1 MKKLLS
7 LFVAGALAFG
17 LMSCADGSV
26 SLAAADL
33 HDMTVDKISLG
44 SNIKFRGTPNGWGTT
59 DLTSS
64 GNGVWYVEFAADAS
78 DIAFKFSDADWSK
91 ANTYNDSFMVAG
103 TLPTGAALTNTDD
116 GNGGTNAKITG
127 LSKDSKYKMVITA
140 NNSGKLKIDVLSA
153 NYNLVKLDGFAIAG
167 DAPEFGKV
175 GDDWNRTKLLDF
187 SKVEEDAEHSLT
199 YTFDFKASSANIRFT
214 ITDATSSEWINKFAG
229 SEIEVVSKALPESV
243 ELGASKE
250 VTMLQRRINKVPYA
264 YNSSTGD
271 YVELYKK
278 DVTYRVPVYY
288 TVDGTDNGAVS
299 DAKNGKIAA
308 TAEFEAKYNAKF
320 NNTGKIIVAVDPTA
334 LEDDSFKEAWAKLT
348 AEEKKAYAQDDSAI
362 AALSTT
368 KGKPGKIT
376 AYANNSY
383 YPVAEAGEDTDN
395 ASFKGLI
402 PGQNYKLT
410 LKVTTKGVM
419 TVKVEEKPIKS
430 SIVISATGLT
440 AEKEY
445 TITGDIEKKAKADK
459 DGNIRFPAETFETR
473 LNATFKKTISI
484 SGDGITSTAKY
495 NLTAT
500 PDADNIFYATKI
512 TDAKTTPVVPDLSV
526 AGKSDLSMKITMILP
541 EKYSASSYTC
551 FSNIP
556 WGGAKGTWS
565 SVNEDA
571 NFGTDGITMNVV
583 DHKMIFYVSADYEI
597 DGWAKAGALPGTNFV
612 MNLKAAGSNNEAP
625 AIQGNTW
632 FKLTSDPEQELKW
645 EDGKQ

>member
-59 DLTSS
+59 DLISS
-64 GNGVWYVEFAADAS
+64 GNSVWYVEFAADAS

-140 NNSGKLKIDVLSA
+140 DNAGKLKIDVLSA
-153 NYNLVKLDGFAIAG
+153 NYNLVKLDGFAIVG
-167 DAPEFGKV
+167 DANEV
-175 GDDWNRTKLLDF
+175 GNWKRTELLDF

-199 YTFDFKASSANIRFT
+199 YTKEFKATKNNYAFT
-214 ITDATSSEWINKFAG
+214 ITDATSNEWINKFAG
-229 SEIEVVSKALPESV
+229 SEIEVVSKALPDSV

-271 YVELYKK
+271 YVDLYKK

-288 TVDGTDNGAVS
+288 TVDGKDESAVS
-299 DAKNGKIAA
+299 DAKNGTIAA
-308 TAEFEAKYNAKF
+308 TAEFEKKYNAKF

-362 AALSTT
+362 AALFTT

-383 YPVAEAGEDTDN
+383 YPIAGNTSDDTDN

-402 PGQNYKLT
+402 PGQSYKLT
-410 LKVTTKGVM
+410 LKVTTKGVL
-419 TVKVEEKPIKS
+419 TVKVEEQPITS
-430 SIVISATGLT
+430 GIVVRVSGLT
-440 AEKEY
+440 SSKKY
-445 TITGDIEKKAKADK
+445 SLKGDFDKTVEADAN
-459 DGNIRFPAETFETR
+459 GNARFVVPFTTR
-473 LNATFKKTISI
+473 LNATFTKKISL
-484 SGDGITSTAKY
+484 SGDGVNTPVFA
-495 NLTAT
+495 LTAT
-500 PDADNIFYATKI
+500 PAADKLNYVTVISNPKSSPTATELTLASPQDIASKI
-512 TDAKTTPVVPDLSV
+512 TMKVPDAIASKPSVELGSNISWGGVKAGKWSADGVDYGNAAITVVPDAINKTIVFYVTGDYDV
-526 AGKSDLSMKITMILP
+526 AG
-541 EKYSASSYTC
+541 
-551 FSNIP
+551 
-556 WGGAKGTWS
+556 TW
-565 SVNEDA
+565 V
-571 NFGTDGITMNVV
+571 DGQ
-583 DHKMIFYVSADYEI
+583 
-597 DGWAKAGALPGTNFV
+597 KAPDTNFKFEFSEDGYK
-612 MNLKAAGSNNEAP
+612 NLG
-625 AIQGNTW
+625 GW
-632 FKLTSDPEQELKW
+632 FKLTLDSEQELDYK
-645 EDGKQ
+645 DKK

>member
-33 HDMTVDKISLG
+33 HDMTVEKISFG
-44 SNIKFRGTPNGWGTT
+44 SNIKFRGSPNGWGTT

-64 GNGVWYVEFAADAS
+64 GSGVWYVEFAADAS
-78 DIAFKFSDADWSK
+78 DITFKFSDADWSK
-91 ANTYNDSFMVAG
+91 ANTYNDSYMVAG

-116 GNGGTNAKITG
+116 GNGSTNAKITG

-140 NNSGKLKIDVLSA
+140 DNSGKLKIDVLSA
-153 NYNLVKLDGFAIAG
+153 NYNLVKLDGFAIVG
-167 DAPEFGKV
+167 DADEV
-175 GDDWNRTKLLDF
+175 GNWKRTELLDF

-199 YTFDFKASSANIRFT
+199 YTKEFKATKNSYAFT
-214 ITDATSSEWINKFAG
+214 ITDATSNEWINKFAG
-229 SEIEVVSKALPESV
+229 SEIEVVSKALPDSV

-288 TVDGTDNGAVS
+288 TVDGKDESAVA
-299 DAKNGKIAA
+299 DAKNGTIAA
-308 TAEFEAKYNAKF
+308 TAEFEKKYNAKF

-383 YPVAEAGEDTDN
+383 YPIAGNTSDDTDN

-402 PGQNYKLT
+402 LGQSYKLT

-419 TVKVEEKPIKS
+419 TVKVEEQPITS
-430 SIVISATGLT
+430 GIVVRVSGLT
-440 AEKEY
+440 SSKKY
-445 TITGDIEKKAKADK
+445 SLKGDLDKTVEADAN
-459 DGNIRFPAETFETR
+459 GNARFVVPFTTR
-473 LNATFKKTISI
+473 LNATFTKKISL
-484 SGDGITSTAKY
+484 SGDGVNTPVFA
-495 NLTAT
+495 LTAT
-500 PDADNIFYATKI
+500 PDADKLNYVTVISNPKSSPTATELTLASPQDIASKI
-512 TDAKTTPVVPDLSV
+512 TMKVPDAIASKPFVTLGSNISWSGVKAGKWSADGVNYGNGAIKVVPDAIKKTIVFYVTGDYDV
-526 AGKSDLSMKITMILP
+526 AG
-541 EKYSASSYTC
+541 
-551 FSNIP
+551 
-556 WGGAKGTWS
+556 TW
-565 SVNEDA
+565 V
-571 NFGTDGITMNVV
+571 DGQKEP
-583 DHKMIFYVSADYEI
+583 D
-597 DGWAKAGALPGTNFV
+597 TNFKFEFSEDGFA
-612 MNLKAAGSNNEAP
+612 NLG
-625 AIQGNTW
+625 GW
-632 FKLTSDPEQELKW
+632 FKLTLDSEQELDYK
-645 EDGKQ
+645 DKK

>member
-116 GNGGTNAKITG
+116 GKGGTNAKITG

-140 NNSGKLKIDVLSA
+140 DNAGKLKIDVLSA
-153 NYNLVKLDGFAIAG
+153 NYNLVKLDGFAIVG
-167 DAPEFGKV
+167 DADEV
-175 GDDWNRTKLLDF
+175 GNWKRTELLDF

-199 YTFDFKASSANIRFT
+199 YTKEFKATKNNYAFT
-214 ITDATSSEWINKFAG
+214 ITDATSNEWINKFAG
-229 SEIEVVSKALPESV
+229 SEIEVASKALPDSV

-271 YVELYKK
+271 YVDLYKK

-288 TVDGTDNGAVS
+288 TVDGKDESAVS
-299 DAKNGKIAA
+299 DAKNGTIAA
-308 TAEFEAKYNAKF
+308 TAEFEKKYNAKF

-383 YPVAEAGEDTDN
+383 YPIAGNTSDDTDN

-402 PGQNYKLT
+402 PGQSYKLT
-410 LKVTTKGVM
+410 LKVTTKGVL
-419 TVKVEEKPIKS
+419 TVKVEEQPITS
-430 SIVISATGLT
+430 GIVVRVSGLT
-440 AEKEY
+440 SSKKY
-445 TITGDIEKKAKADK
+445 SLKGDFDKTVEADAN
-459 DGNIRFPAETFETR
+459 GNARFVVPFTTR
-473 LNATFKKTISI
+473 LNATFTKKISL
-484 SGDGITSTAKY
+484 SGDGVNTPVFA
-495 NLTAT
+495 LTAT
-500 PDADNIFYATKI
+500 PDADKLNYVTVISNPKSSPTATELTLASPQDIASKI
-512 TDAKTTPVVPDLSV
+512 TMKVPDAIASKTSVKLGSNISWSGVKAGKWSADGVDYGNVAITVVPDAINKTIVFYVTGDYDV
-526 AGKSDLSMKITMILP
+526 AG
-541 EKYSASSYTC
+541 
-551 FSNIP
+551 
-556 WGGAKGTWS
+556 TW
-565 SVNEDA
+565 V
-571 NFGTDGITMNVV
+571 DGQ
-583 DHKMIFYVSADYEI
+583 
-597 DGWAKAGALPGTNFV
+597 KAPDTNFKFEFSEDGFA
-612 MNLKAAGSNNEAP
+612 NLG
-625 AIQGNTW
+625 GW
-632 FKLTSDPEQELKW
+632 FKLTLDSEQELDYK
-645 EDGKQ
+645 DKK

>member
-33 HDMTVDKISLG
+33 HDMTVEKISFG
-44 SNIKFRGTPNGWGTT
+44 SNIKFRGSPNGWGTT

-78 DIAFKFSDADWSK
+78 DITFKFSDADWSK
-91 ANTYNDSFMVAG
+91 ANTYNDSYMVAG

-116 GNGGTNAKITG
+116 GNGSTNAKITG

-140 NNSGKLKIDVLSA
+140 DNSGKLKIDVLSA

-167 DAPEFGKV
+167 DADEV
-175 GDDWNRTKLLDF
+175 GYWKRTELLDF

-199 YTFDFKASSANIRFT
+199 YTKEFKATKNRYAFT
-214 ITDATSSEWINKFAG
+214 ITDATSNEWINKFAG
-229 SEIEVVSKALPESV
+229 SEIEVVSKALPDSV

-288 TVDGTDNGAVS
+288 TVDGKDESAVA
-299 DAKNGKIAA
+299 DAKNGTIAA
-308 TAEFEAKYNAKF
+308 TAEFEKKYNAKF

-383 YPVAEAGEDTDN
+383 YPIAGNTSDDTDN

-402 PGQNYKLT
+402 PGQSYKLT

-419 TVKVEEKPIKS
+419 TVKVEEQPITS
-430 SIVISATGLT
+430 GIVVRVSGLT
-440 AEKEY
+440 SSKKY
-445 TITGDIEKKAKADK
+445 SLKGDFDKTVEADAN
-459 DGNIRFPAETFETR
+459 GNARFVVPFTTR
-473 LNATFKKTISI
+473 LNATFTKKISL
-484 SGDGITSTAKY
+484 SGDGVNTPVFA
-495 NLTAT
+495 LTAT
-500 PDADNIFYATKI
+500 PDADKLNYVTVISNPKSSPTATELTLASPQDI
-512 TDAKTTPVVPDLSV
+512 AS
-526 AGKSDLSMKITMILP
+526 KITMKVPDAI
-541 EKYSASSYTC
+541 ASMLSVKLD
-551 FSNIP
+551 SNIS
-556 WGGAKGTWS
+556 WGGVAAGKWSADGVTYGNAQITVVPNATDKTIVFYVTGDYDVNGTW
-565 SVNEDA
+565 VTA
-571 NFGTDGITMNVV
+571 QAA
-583 DHKMIFYVSADYEI
+583 AD
-597 DGWAKAGALPGTNFV
+597 TNFKFQFTETGFKD
-612 MNLKAAGSNNEAP
+612 LG
-625 AIQGNTW
+625 GW
-632 FKLTSDPEQELKW
+632 FKLNLESEQELVYK
-645 EDGKQ
+645 DKK

>member
-78 DIAFKFSDADWSK
+78 DITFKFSDADWSK

-116 GNGGTNAKITG
+116 GKGGTNAKITG

-140 NNSGKLKIDVLSA
+140 DNAGKLKIDVLSA
-153 NYNLVKLDGFAIAG
+153 NYNLVKLDGFAIVG
-167 DAPEFGKV
+167 DADEV
-175 GDDWNRTKLLDF
+175 GNWKRTELLDF

-199 YTFDFKASSANIRFT
+199 YTKEFKATKNNYAFT
-214 ITDATSSEWINKFAG
+214 ITDATSNEWINKFAG
-229 SEIEVVSKALPESV
+229 SEIEVASKALPDSV

-271 YVELYKK
+271 YVDLYKK

-288 TVDGTDNGAVS
+288 TVDGKDESAVS
-299 DAKNGKIAA
+299 DAKNGTIAA
-308 TAEFEAKYNAKF
+308 TAEFEKKYNAKF

-383 YPVAEAGEDTDN
+383 YPIAGNTSDDTDN

-402 PGQNYKLT
+402 PGQSYKLT
-410 LKVTTKGVM
+410 LKVTTKGVL
-419 TVKVEEKPIKS
+419 TVKVEEQPITS
-430 SIVISATGLT
+430 GIVVRVSGLT
-440 AEKEY
+440 SSKKY
-445 TITGDIEKKAKADK
+445 SLKGDFDKTVEADAN
-459 DGNIRFPAETFETR
+459 GNARFVVPFTTR
-473 LNATFKKTISI
+473 LNATFTKKISL
-484 SGDGITSTAKY
+484 SGDGVNTPVFA
-495 NLTAT
+495 LTAT
-500 PDADNIFYATKI
+500 PDADKLNYVTVISNPKSSPTATELTLASPQDIASKI
-512 TDAKTTPVVPDLSV
+512 TMKVPDAIASKTSVKLGSNISWSGVKAGKWSADGVDYGNVAITVVPDAINKTIVFYVTGDYDV
-526 AGKSDLSMKITMILP
+526 AG
-541 EKYSASSYTC
+541 
-551 FSNIP
+551 
-556 WGGAKGTWS
+556 TW
-565 SVNEDA
+565 V
-571 NFGTDGITMNVV
+571 DGQ
-583 DHKMIFYVSADYEI
+583 
-597 DGWAKAGALPGTNFV
+597 KAPDTNFKFEFSEDGFA
-612 MNLKAAGSNNEAP
+612 NLG
-625 AIQGNTW
+625 GW
-632 FKLTSDPEQELKW
+632 FKLTLDSEQELDYK
-645 EDGKQ
+645 DKK

>member
-33 HDMTVDKISLG
+33 HDMTVEKISFG
-44 SNIKFRGTPNGWGTT
+44 SNIKFRGSPNGWGTT

-64 GNGVWYVEFAADAS
+64 GSGIWYVEFAADAS
-78 DIAFKFSDADWSK
+78 DITFKFSDADWSK
-91 ANTYNDSFMVAG
+91 ANTYNDSYMVAG

-116 GNGGTNAKITG
+116 GNGSTNAKITG

-140 NNSGKLKIDVLSA
+140 DNSGKLKIDVLSA
-153 NYNLVKLDGFAIAG
+153 NYNLVKLDGFAIVG
-167 DAPEFGKV
+167 DAEEV
-175 GDDWNRTKLLDF
+175 GNWKRTELLDF

-199 YTFDFKASSANIRFT
+199 YTWDFEATKSNFAFT

-229 SEIEVVSKALPESV
+229 SEIEVVSKELSESV

-288 TVDGTDNGAVS
+288 TVDGKDESAVS

-308 TAEFEAKYNAKF
+308 TAEFEDKYNAKF

-348 AEEKKAYAQDDSAI
+348 AEEKKAYAQDDAAI

-368 KGKPGKIT
+368 KGKPRKIT

-383 YPVAEAGEDTDN
+383 YPIAGNTSDDTDN

-402 PGQNYKLT
+402 PGQSYKLT

-419 TVKVEEKPIKS
+419 TVKVEEQPITS
-430 SIVISATGLT
+430 GIVVRVSGLT
-440 AEKEY
+440 SSKKY
-445 TITGDIEKKAKADK
+445 SLKGDFDKTVEADAN
-459 DGNIRFPAETFETR
+459 GNARFVVPFTTR
-473 LNATFKKTISI
+473 LNATFTKKISL
-484 SGDGITSTAKY
+484 SGDGVNTPVFA
-495 NLTAT
+495 LTAT
-500 PDADNIFYATKI
+500 PDADKLNYVTVISNPKSSPTATELTLASPQDIASKI
-512 TDAKTTPVVPDLSV
+512 TMKVPDAIASKPSVTLGSNISWGGVKAGKWSADGVNYGNGAITVVPDAINKTIVFYVTGDYDV
-526 AGKSDLSMKITMILP
+526 AG
-541 EKYSASSYTC
+541 
-551 FSNIP
+551 
-556 WGGAKGTWS
+556 TW
-565 SVNEDA
+565 V
-571 NFGTDGITMNVV
+571 DGQ
-583 DHKMIFYVSADYEI
+583 
-597 DGWAKAGALPGTNFV
+597 KAPDTNFKFEFSEDGFA
-612 MNLKAAGSNNEAP
+612 NLG
-625 AIQGNTW
+625 GW
-632 FKLTSDPEQELKW
+632 FKLTLDSEQELDYK
-645 EDGKQ
+645 DKK

>member
-33 HDMTVDKISLG
+33 HDMTVEKISFG
-44 SNIKFRGTPNGWGTT
+44 SNIKFRGSPNGWGTT

-78 DIAFKFSDADWSK
+78 DITFKFSDADWSK
-91 ANTYNDSFMVAG
+91 ANTYNDSYMVAG

-116 GNGGTNAKITG
+116 GNGSTNAKITG

-140 NNSGKLKIDVLSA
+140 DNSGKLKIDVLSA
-153 NYNLVKLDGFAIAG
+153 NYNLVKLDGFAIVG
-167 DAPEFGKV
+167 DADEV
-175 GDDWNRTKLLDF
+175 GYWKRTELLDF

-199 YTFDFKASSANIRFT
+199 YTKEFKATKNRYAFT
-214 ITDATSSEWINKFAG
+214 ITDATSNEWINKFAG
-229 SEIEVVSKALPESV
+229 SEIEVVSKALPDSV

-288 TVDGTDNGAVS
+288 TVDGKDESAVA
-299 DAKNGKIAA
+299 DAKNGTIAA
-308 TAEFEAKYNAKF
+308 TAEFEKKYNAKF

-383 YPVAEAGEDTDN
+383 YPIAGNTSDDTDN

-402 PGQNYKLT
+402 PGQSYKLT

-419 TVKVEEKPIKS
+419 TVKVEEQPITS
-430 SIVISATGLT
+430 GIVVRVSGLT
-440 AEKEY
+440 SSKKY
-445 TITGDIEKKAKADK
+445 SLKGDFDKTVEADAN
-459 DGNIRFPAETFETR
+459 GNARFVVPFTTR
-473 LNATFKKTISI
+473 LNATFTKKISL
-484 SGDGITSTAKY
+484 SGDGVNTPVFA
-495 NLTAT
+495 LTAT
-500 PDADNIFYATKI
+500 PDADKLNYVTVISNPKSSPTATELTLASPQDI
-512 TDAKTTPVVPDLSV
+512 AS
-526 AGKSDLSMKITMILP
+526 KITMKVPDAI
-541 EKYSASSYTC
+541 ASMLSVKLD
-551 FSNIP
+551 SNIS
-556 WGGAKGTWS
+556 WGGVAAGKWSADGVTYGNAQITVVPNATDKTIVFYVTGDYDVNGTW
-565 SVNEDA
+565 VTA
-571 NFGTDGITMNVV
+571 QAAAQAA
-583 DHKMIFYVSADYEI
+583 AD
-597 DGWAKAGALPGTNFV
+597 TNFKFQFTETGFKD
-612 MNLKAAGSNNEAP
+612 LG
-625 AIQGNTW
+625 GW
-632 FKLTSDPEQELKW
+632 FKLNLESEQELVYK
-645 EDGKQ
+645 DKK

>member
-33 HDMTVDKISLG
+33 HDMTVEKISFG
-44 SNIKFRGTPNGWGTT
+44 SNIKFRGSPNGWGTT

-64 GNGVWYVEFAADAS
+64 GSGVWYVEFAADAS
-78 DIAFKFSDADWSK
+78 DITFKFSDADWSK
-91 ANTYNDSFMVAG
+91 ANTYNDSYMVAG

-116 GNGGTNAKITG
+116 GNGSTNAKITG

-140 NNSGKLKIDVLSA
+140 DNSGKLKIDVLSA
-153 NYNLVKLDGFAIAG
+153 NYNLVKLDGFAIVG
-167 DAPEFGKV
+167 DADEV
-175 GDDWNRTKLLDF
+175 GNWKRTELLDF

-199 YTFDFKASSANIRFT
+199 YTKEFKATKNSYAFT
-214 ITDATSSEWINKFAG
+214 ITDATSNEWINKFAG
-229 SEIEVVSKALPESV
+229 SEIEVVSKALPDSV

-288 TVDGTDNGAVS
+288 TVDGKDESAVA
-299 DAKNGKIAA
+299 DAKNGTIAA
-308 TAEFEAKYNAKF
+308 TAEFEKKYNAKF

-383 YPVAEAGEDTDN
+383 YPIAGNTSDDTDN

-402 PGQNYKLT
+402 LGQSYKLT

-419 TVKVEEKPIKS
+419 TVKVEEQPITS
-430 SIVISATGLT
+430 GIVVRVSGLT
-440 AEKEY
+440 SSKKY
-445 TITGDIEKKAKADK
+445 SLKGDLDKTVEADAN
-459 DGNIRFPAETFETR
+459 GNARFVVPFTTR
-473 LNATFKKTISI
+473 LNATFTKKISL
-484 SGDGITSTAKY
+484 SGDGVNTPVFA
-495 NLTAT
+495 LTAT
-500 PDADNIFYATKI
+500 PDADKLNYVTVISNPKSSPTATELTLASPQDIASKI
-512 TDAKTTPVVPDLSV
+512 TMKVPDAIASKPFVTLGSNISWSGVKAGKWSADGVNYGNGAIKVVPDAIKKTIVFYVTGDYDV
-526 AGKSDLSMKITMILP
+526 AG
-541 EKYSASSYTC
+541 
-551 FSNIP
+551 
-556 WGGAKGTWS
+556 TW
-565 SVNEDA
+565 V
-571 NFGTDGITMNVV
+571 DGQKEP
-583 DHKMIFYVSADYEI
+583 D
-597 DGWAKAGALPGTNFV
+597 TNFKFEFSEDGFV
-612 MNLKAAGSNNEAP
+612 NLG
-625 AIQGNTW
+625 GW
-632 FKLTSDPEQELKW
+632 FKLTLDSEQELDYK
-645 EDGKQ
+645 DKK

>member
-33 HDMTVDKISLG
+33 HDMTVEKISFG
-44 SNIKFRGTPNGWGTT
+44 SNIKFRGSPNGWRTT

-78 DIAFKFSDADWSK
+78 DITFKFSDADWSK
-91 ANTYNDSFMVAG
+91 ANTYNDSYMVAG

-116 GNGGTNAKITG
+116 GNGSTNAKITG

-140 NNSGKLKIDVLSA
+140 DNAGKLKIDVLSA
-153 NYNLVKLDGFAIAG
+153 NYNLVKLDGFAIVG
-167 DAPEFGKV
+167 DADEV
-175 GDDWNRTKLLDF
+175 GNWKRTELLDF

-199 YTFDFKASSANIRFT
+199 YTKEFKATKNSYAFT
-214 ITDATSSEWINKFAG
+214 ITDATSNEWINKFAG
-229 SEIEVVSKALPESV
+229 SEIEVVSKALPDSV

-288 TVDGTDNGAVS
+288 TVDGNDESAVA
-299 DAKNGKIAA
+299 DAKNGTIAA
-308 TAEFEAKYNAKF
+308 TAEFEKKYNAKF

-383 YPVAEAGEDTDN
+383 YPIAGNTSDDTDN

-402 PGQNYKLT
+402 PGQSYKLT

-419 TVKVEEKPIKS
+419 TVKVEEQPITS
-430 SIVISATGLT
+430 GIVVRVSGLT
-440 AEKEY
+440 SSKKY
-445 TITGDIEKKAKADK
+445 SLKGDFDKTVEADAN
-459 DGNIRFPAETFETR
+459 GNARFVVPFTTR
-473 LNATFKKTISI
+473 LNATFTKKISL
-484 SGDGITSTAKY
+484 SGDGVNTPVFA
-495 NLTAT
+495 LTAT
-500 PDADNIFYATKI
+500 PNADKLNYVTVISNPKSSPTATELTLASPQDIASKI
-512 TDAKTTPVVPDLSV
+512 TMKVPDAIASKPSVTLGSNISWGGVKAGKWSADGVDYGNGAITVVPDAINKTIVFYVTGDYDV
-526 AGKSDLSMKITMILP
+526 AG
-541 EKYSASSYTC
+541 
-551 FSNIP
+551 
-556 WGGAKGTWS
+556 TW
-565 SVNEDA
+565 V
-571 NFGTDGITMNVV
+571 DGQ
-583 DHKMIFYVSADYEI
+583 
-597 DGWAKAGALPGTNFV
+597 KAPDTNFKFEFSV
-612 MNLKAAGSNNEAP
+612 DGFANLG
-625 AIQGNTW
+625 GW
-632 FKLTSDPEQELKW
+632 FKLTLDSEQELDYK
-645 EDGKQ
+645 DKK

>member
-59 DLTSS
+59 DLISS
-64 GNGVWYVEFAADAS
+64 GNSVWYVEFAADAS

-116 GNGGTNAKITG
+116 GNGSTNAKITG

-140 NNSGKLKIDVLSA
+140 DNAGKLKIDVLSA
-153 NYNLVKLDGFAIAG
+153 NYNLVKLDGFAIVG
-167 DAPEFGKV
+167 DADEV
-175 GDDWNRTKLLDF
+175 GNWKRTELLDF

-199 YTFDFKASSANIRFT
+199 YTKEFKATKNNYAFT
-214 ITDATSSEWINKFAG
+214 ITDATSNEWINKFAG
-229 SEIEVVSKALPESV
+229 SEIEVASKALPDSV

-271 YVELYKK
+271 YVDLYKK

-288 TVDGTDNGAVS
+288 TVDGKDESAVS
-299 DAKNGKIAA
+299 DAKNGTIAA
-308 TAEFEAKYNAKF
+308 TAEFEKKYNAKF

-383 YPVAEAGEDTDN
+383 YPIAGNTSDDTDN

-402 PGQNYKLT
+402 PGQSYKLT
-410 LKVTTKGVM
+410 LKVTTKGVL
-419 TVKVEEKPIKS
+419 TVKVEEQPITS
-430 SIVISATGLT
+430 GIVVRVSGLT
-440 AEKEY
+440 SSKKY
-445 TITGDIEKKAKADK
+445 SLKGDFDKTVEADAN
-459 DGNIRFPAETFETR
+459 GNARFVVPFTTR
-473 LNATFKKTISI
+473 LNATFTKKISL
-484 SGDGITSTAKY
+484 SGDGVNTPVFA
-495 NLTAT
+495 LTAT
-500 PDADNIFYATKI
+500 PDADKLNYVTVISNPKSSPTATELTLASPQDIASKI
-512 TDAKTTPVVPDLSV
+512 TMKVPDAIASKTSVKLGSNISWSGVKAGKWSADGVDYGNVAITVVPDAINKTIVFYVTGDYDV
-526 AGKSDLSMKITMILP
+526 AG
-541 EKYSASSYTC
+541 
-551 FSNIP
+551 
-556 WGGAKGTWS
+556 TW
-565 SVNEDA
+565 V
-571 NFGTDGITMNVV
+571 DGQ
-583 DHKMIFYVSADYEI
+583 
-597 DGWAKAGALPGTNFV
+597 KAPDTNFKFEFSEDGFA
-612 MNLKAAGSNNEAP
+612 NLG
-625 AIQGNTW
+625 GW
-632 FKLTSDPEQELKW
+632 FKLTLDSEQELDYK
-645 EDGKQ
+645 DKK

>member
-33 HDMTVDKISLG
+33 HDMTVEKISFG
-44 SNIKFRGTPNGWGTT
+44 SNIKFRGSPNGWGTT

-78 DIAFKFSDADWSK
+78 DITFKFSDADWSK
-91 ANTYNDSFMVAG
+91 ANTYNDSYMVAG

-140 NNSGKLKIDVLSA
+140 DNAGKLKIDVLSA
-153 NYNLVKLDGFAIAG
+153 NYNLVKLDGFAIVGGA
-167 DAPEFGKV
+167 AEFGN
-175 GDDWNRTKLLDF
+175 WNRTQLLDF

-199 YTFDFKASSANIRFT
+199 YTFDFKASSVNIPFT
-214 ITDATSSEWINKFAG
+214 ITDATSSDWINKFAG
-229 SEIEVVSKALPESV
+229 SEIEVVSKALSESV

-288 TVDGTDNGAVS
+288 TVDGKDESAVS
-299 DAKNGKIAA
+299 DAKNGTIAA
-308 TAEFEAKYNAKF
+308 TAEFEKKYNAKF

-383 YPVAEAGEDTDN
+383 YPIAENTSDDTDN

-402 PGQNYKLT
+402 PGQSYKLT

-419 TVKVEEKPIKS
+419 TVKVEEKPVTAG
-430 SIVISATGLT
+430 IVVKVSGLT
-440 AEKEY
+440 ASEEY
-445 TITGDIEKKAKADK
+445 SIKGDFDKTVKADAL
-459 DGNIRFPAETFETR
+459 GNARFVMPFTTR
-473 LNATFKKTISI
+473 LNAMFTKKISL
-484 SGDGITSTAKY
+484 SGDGVNTEEFT
-495 NLTAT
+495 LTAT
-500 PDADNIFYATKI
+500 PDNDKINYVTVISNPKSSPTATELDLATPQDIASKI
-512 TDAKTTPVVPDLSV
+512 TMKVPDAIASMSSVKLDSNISWNGVAAGKWSANGVDYGNAQITVVPD
-526 AGKSDLSMKITMILP
+526 AT
-541 EKYSASSYTC
+541 
-551 FSNIP
+551 
-556 WGGAKGTWS
+556 AKTIVFYVTGDYDVNGTW
-565 SVNEDA
+565 VTA
-571 NFGTDGITMNVV
+571 QAA
-583 DHKMIFYVSADYEI
+583 AD
-597 DGWAKAGALPGTNFV
+597 TNFKFQFTETGFKD
-612 MNLKAAGSNNEAP
+612 LG
-625 AIQGNTW
+625 GW
-632 FKLTSDPEQELKW
+632 FKLNLESEQELVYK
-645 EDGKQ
+645 DKK

>member
-7 LFVAGALAFG
+7 LFVAGVLAFG

-33 HDMTVDKISLG
+33 HDMTVEKISFG
-44 SNIKFRGTPNGWGTT
+44 SNIKFRGSPNGWGTT

-78 DIAFKFSDADWSK
+78 DITFKFSDADWSK
-91 ANTYNDSFMVAG
+91 ANTYNDSYMVAG

-116 GNGGTNAKITG
+116 GNGSTNAKITG

-140 NNSGKLKIDVLSA
+140 DNSGKLKIDVLSA
-153 NYNLVKLDGFAIAG
+153 NYNLVKLDGFAIVG
-167 DAPEFGKV
+167 DADEV
-175 GDDWNRTKLLDF
+175 GNWKRTELLDF

-199 YTFDFKASSANIRFT
+199 YTKEFKATKNSYAFT
-214 ITDATSSEWINKFAG
+214 ITDATSNEWINKFAG
-229 SEIEVVSKALPESV
+229 SEIEVVSKALPDSV

-288 TVDGTDNGAVS
+288 TVDGKDESAVA
-299 DAKNGKIAA
+299 DAKNGTIAA
-308 TAEFEAKYNAKF
+308 TAEFEKKYNAKF

-362 AALSTT
+362 TALSTT

-383 YPVAEAGEDTDN
+383 YPIAGNTSDDTDN

-402 PGQNYKLT
+402 PGQSYKLT

-419 TVKVEEKPIKS
+419 TVKVEEQPITS
-430 SIVISATGLT
+430 GIVVRVSGLT
-440 AEKEY
+440 SSKKY
-445 TITGDIEKKAKADK
+445 SLKGDLDKTVEADAN
-459 DGNIRFPAETFETR
+459 GNARFVVPFTTR
-473 LNATFKKTISI
+473 LNATFTKKISL
-484 SGDGITSTAKY
+484 SGDGVNTPVFA
-495 NLTAT
+495 LTAT
-500 PDADNIFYATKI
+500 PDADKLNYVTVISNPKSSPTATELTLASPQDIASKI
-512 TDAKTTPVVPDLSV
+512 TMKVPDAIASKPSVTLGSNISWGGVKAGKWSADGVDYDNGAITVVPDAINKTIVFYVTGDYDV
-526 AGKSDLSMKITMILP
+526 AG
-541 EKYSASSYTC
+541 
-551 FSNIP
+551 
-556 WGGAKGTWS
+556 TW
-565 SVNEDA
+565 V
-571 NFGTDGITMNVV
+571 DGQ
-583 DHKMIFYVSADYEI
+583 
-597 DGWAKAGALPGTNFV
+597 KAPDTNFKFEFTEDGFA
-612 MNLKAAGSNNEAP
+612 NLG
-625 AIQGNTW
+625 GW
-632 FKLTSDPEQELKW
+632 FKLTLDSEQELDYK
-645 EDGKQ
+645 DKK

>member
-33 HDMTVDKISLG
+33 HDMTVEKISFG
-44 SNIKFRGTPNGWGTT
+44 SNIKFRGSPNGWGTT

-64 GNGVWYVEFAADAS
+64 GSGVWYVEFAADAS
-78 DIAFKFSDADWSK
+78 DITFKFSDADWSK
-91 ANTYNDSFMVAG
+91 ANTYNDSYMVAG

-116 GNGGTNAKITG
+116 GNGSTNAKITG

-140 NNSGKLKIDVLSA
+140 DNSGKLKIDVLSA
-153 NYNLVKLDGFAIAG
+153 NYNLVKLDGFAIVG
-167 DAPEFGKV
+167 DADEV
-175 GDDWNRTKLLDF
+175 GNWKRTELLDF

-199 YTFDFKASSANIRFT
+199 YTKEFKATKDSYAFT
-214 ITDATSSEWINKFAG
+214 ITDATSNEWINKFAG
-229 SEIEVVSKALPESV
+229 SEIEVVSKALPDSV

-288 TVDGTDNGAVS
+288 TVDGKDESAVA
-299 DAKNGKIAA
+299 DAKNGTIAA
-308 TAEFEAKYNAKF
+308 TAEFEKKYNAKF

-383 YPVAEAGEDTDN
+383 YPIAGNTSDDTDN

-402 PGQNYKLT
+402 LGQSYKLT

-419 TVKVEEKPIKS
+419 TVKVEEQPITS
-430 SIVISATGLT
+430 GIVVRVSGLT
-440 AEKEY
+440 SSKKY
-445 TITGDIEKKAKADK
+445 SLKGDLDKTVEADAN
-459 DGNIRFPAETFETR
+459 GNARFVVPFTTR
-473 LNATFKKTISI
+473 LNATFTKKISL
-484 SGDGITSTAKY
+484 SGDGVNTPVFA
-495 NLTAT
+495 LTAT
-500 PDADNIFYATKI
+500 PDADKLNYVTVISNPKSSPTATELTLASPQDIASKI
-512 TDAKTTPVVPDLSV
+512 TMKVPDAIASKPFVTLGSNISWSGVKAGKWSADGVNYGNVAIKVVPDAIKKTIVFYVTGDYDV
-526 AGKSDLSMKITMILP
+526 AG
-541 EKYSASSYTC
+541 
-551 FSNIP
+551 
-556 WGGAKGTWS
+556 TW
-565 SVNEDA
+565 V
-571 NFGTDGITMNVV
+571 DGQKEP
-583 DHKMIFYVSADYEI
+583 D
-597 DGWAKAGALPGTNFV
+597 TNFKFEFTEYGFA
-612 MNLKAAGSNNEAP
+612 NLG
-625 AIQGNTW
+625 GW
-632 FKLTSDPEQELKW
+632 FKLTLDSEQELDYK
-645 EDGKQ
+645 DKK

>member
-44 SNIKFRGTPNGWGTT
+44 SNIKFRGSPNGWGTT

-64 GNGVWYVEFAADAS
+64 GSGVWYVEFAADAS
-78 DIAFKFSDADWSK
+78 DITFKFSDADWSK
-91 ANTYNDSFMVAG
+91 ANTYNDSYMVAG

-140 NNSGKLKIDVLSA
+140 DNAGKLKIDVLSA
-153 NYNLVKLDGFAIAG
+153 NYNLVKLDGFAIA
-167 DAPEFGKV
+167 DEV
-175 GDDWNRTKLLDF
+175 GNWKRTELLDF

-199 YTFDFKASSANIRFT
+199 YTKEFKATKNGYAFT
-214 ITDATSSEWINKFAG
+214 ITDATSNEWINKFAG
-229 SEIEVVSKALPESV
+229 SEIEVVSKALPDSV

-288 TVDGTDNGAVS
+288 TVDGKDEGAVS
-299 DAKNGKIAA
+299 DAKNGTIAA
-308 TAEFEAKYNAKF
+308 TAEFEKKYNAKF

-348 AEEKKAYAQDDSAI
+348 AEEKKAYAQDDAAI

-383 YPVAEAGEDTDN
+383 YPIAGNTSDDTDN

-402 PGQNYKLT
+402 PGQSYKLT

-419 TVKVEEKPIKS
+419 TVKVEEQPITS
-430 SIVISATGLT
+430 GIVVRVSGLT
-440 AEKEY
+440 SSKKY
-445 TITGDIEKKAKADK
+445 SLKGDFDKTVEADANGKA
-459 DGNIRFPAETFETR
+459 RFVVPFTTR
-473 LNATFKKTISI
+473 LNAKFTKKISL
-484 SGDGITSTAKY
+484 SGDGVNTQVFT
-495 NLTAT
+495 LTAT
-500 PDADNIFYATKI
+500 PDADKLNYVTVISNPKSSPTATELTLASPQDI
-512 TDAKTTPVVPDLSV
+512 AS
-526 AGKSDLSMKITMILP
+526 KITMKVPDAI
-541 EKYSASSYTC
+541 ASKPSVKLN
-551 FSNIP
+551 SNISWSGVKAGKWSANGVDYSNGEISVVP
-556 WGGAKGTWS
+556 NAGEKTIVFYVTGDYDVAGTW
-565 SVNEDA
+565 V
-571 NFGTDGITMNVV
+571 DGQ
-583 DHKMIFYVSADYEI
+583 
-597 DGWAKAGALPGTNFV
+597 KAPDTNFKFEFSEDGYK
-612 MNLKAAGSNNEAP
+612 NLG
-625 AIQGNTW
+625 GW
-632 FKLTSDPEQELKW
+632 FKLTLDSEQKLDYK
-645 EDGKQ
+645 DKK

>member
-33 HDMTVDKISLG
+33 HDMTVEKISFG
-44 SNIKFRGTPNGWGTT
+44 SNIKFRGSPNGWGTT

-78 DIAFKFSDADWSK
+78 DITFKFSDADWSK
-91 ANTYNDSFMVAG
+91 ANTYNDSYMVAG

-140 NNSGKLKIDVLSA
+140 DNAGKLKIDVLSA
-153 NYNLVKLDGFAIAG
+153 NYNLVKLDGFAIVGGA
-167 DAPEFGKV
+167 AEFGNC
-175 GDDWNRTKLLDF
+175 NRTQLLDF

-199 YTFDFKASSANIRFT
+199 YTFDFKASSVNIPFT
-214 ITDATSSEWINKFAG
+214 ITDATSSDWINKFAG
-229 SEIEVVSKALPESV
+229 SEIEVVSKALSESV

-288 TVDGTDNGAVS
+288 TVDGKDESAVS
-299 DAKNGKIAA
+299 DAKNGTIAA
-308 TAEFEAKYNAKF
+308 TAEFEKKYNAKF

-383 YPVAEAGEDTDN
+383 YPIAENTSDDTDN

-402 PGQNYKLT
+402 PGQSYKLT

-419 TVKVEEKPIKS
+419 TVKVEEKPVTAG
-430 SIVISATGLT
+430 IVVKVSGLT
-440 AEKEY
+440 ASEEY
-445 TITGDIEKKAKADK
+445 SIKGDFDKTVKADAL
-459 DGNIRFPAETFETR
+459 GNARFVMPFTTR
-473 LNATFKKTISI
+473 LNAMFTKKISL
-484 SGDGITSTAKY
+484 SGDGVNTEEFT
-495 NLTAT
+495 LTAT
-500 PDADNIFYATKI
+500 PDNDKINYVTVISNPKSSPTATELDLATPQDIASKI
-512 TDAKTTPVVPDLSV
+512 TMKVPDAIASMSSVKLDSNISWNGVAAGKWSANGVDYGNAQITVVPD
-526 AGKSDLSMKITMILP
+526 AT
-541 EKYSASSYTC
+541 
-551 FSNIP
+551 
-556 WGGAKGTWS
+556 AKTIVFYVTGDYDVNGTW
-565 SVNEDA
+565 VTA
-571 NFGTDGITMNVV
+571 QAA
-583 DHKMIFYVSADYEI
+583 AD
-597 DGWAKAGALPGTNFV
+597 TNFKFQFTETGFKD
-612 MNLKAAGSNNEAP
+612 LG
-625 AIQGNTW
+625 GW
-632 FKLTSDPEQELKW
+632 FKLNLESEQELVYK
-645 EDGKQ
+645 DKK

>member
-33 HDMTVDKISLG
+33 HDMTVEKISFG
-44 SNIKFRGTPNGWGTT
+44 SNIKFRGSPNGWGTT

-64 GNGVWYVEFAADAS
+64 GSGVWYVEFAADAS
-78 DIAFKFSDADWSK
+78 DITFKFSDADWSK

-116 GNGGTNAKITG
+116 GNGSTNAKITG

-140 NNSGKLKIDVLSA
+140 DNAGKLKIDVLSA
-153 NYNLVKLDGFAIAG
+153 NYNLVKLDGFAIVG
-167 DAPEFGKV
+167 DADEV
-175 GDDWNRTKLLDF
+175 GNWKRTELLDF

-199 YTFDFKASSANIRFT
+199 YTKEFKATKNGYAFT
-214 ITDATSSEWINKFAG
+214 ITDATSNEWINKFAG
-229 SEIEVVSKALPESV
+229 SEIEVVSKALPDSV

-288 TVDGTDNGAVS
+288 TVDGKDEGAVS
-299 DAKNGKIAA
+299 DAKNGTIAA
-308 TAEFEAKYNAKF
+308 TAEFEKKYNAKF

-348 AEEKKAYAQDDSAI
+348 AEEKKAYAQDDAAI

-383 YPVAEAGEDTDN
+383 YPIAGNTSDDTDN

-402 PGQNYKLT
+402 PGQSYKLT

-419 TVKVEEKPIKS
+419 TVKVEEQPITS
-430 SIVISATGLT
+430 GIVVRVSGLT
-440 AEKEY
+440 SSKKY
-445 TITGDIEKKAKADK
+445 SLKGDFDKTVEADAN
-459 DGNIRFPAETFETR
+459 GNARFVVPFTTR
-473 LNATFKKTISI
+473 LNATFTKKISL
-484 SGDGITSTAKY
+484 SGDGVNTQVFT
-495 NLTAT
+495 LTAT
-500 PDADNIFYATKI
+500 PDADKLNYVTVISNPKSSPTATELTLASPQDI
-512 TDAKTTPVVPDLSV
+512 AS
-526 AGKSDLSMKITMILP
+526 KITMKVPDAI
-541 EKYSASSYTC
+541 ASKPSVKLN
-551 FSNIP
+551 SNISWSGVKAGKWSANGVDYSNGEISVVP
-556 WGGAKGTWS
+556 NAGEKTIVFYVTGDYDVAGTW
-565 SVNEDA
+565 V
-571 NFGTDGITMNVV
+571 DGQ
-583 DHKMIFYVSADYEI
+583 
-597 DGWAKAGALPGTNFV
+597 KAPDTNFKFEFSEDGYK
-612 MNLKAAGSNNEAP
+612 NLG
-625 AIQGNTW
+625 GW
-632 FKLTSDPEQELKW
+632 FKLTLDSEQELDYK
-645 EDGKQ
+645 DKK

>member
-44 SNIKFRGTPNGWGTT
+44 SNIKFRGSPNGWGTT
-59 DLTSS
+59 DLISS

-78 DIAFKFSDADWSK
+78 DITFKFSDADWSK

-116 GNGGTNAKITG
+116 GNGSTNAKITG

-140 NNSGKLKIDVLSA
+140 DNAGKLKIDVLSA
-153 NYNLVKLDGFAIAG
+153 NYNLVKLDGFAI
-167 DAPEFGKV
+167 V
-175 GDDWNRTKLLDF
+175 GNADEVGNWNRTQLLDF
-187 SKVEEDAEHSLT
+187 SKAEEDAEHSLT
-199 YTFDFKASSANIRFT
+199 YTWDFKATKTDYEFT

-229 SEIEVVSKALPESV
+229 SEIEVVSKALSESV

-288 TVDGTDNGAVS
+288 TVDGKDESAVA

-383 YPVAEAGEDTDN
+383 YPIAGNTSDDTDN

-402 PGQNYKLT
+402 PGQSYKLT

-419 TVKVEEKPIKS
+419 TVKVEEQPITS
-430 SIVISATGLT
+430 GIVVRVSGLT
-440 AEKEY
+440 SSKKY
-445 TITGDIEKKAKADK
+445 SLKGDLDKTVEADAN
-459 DGNIRFPAETFETR
+459 GNARFVVPFTTR
-473 LNATFKKTISI
+473 LNATFTKKISL
-484 SGDGITSTAKY
+484 SGDGVNTPVFA
-495 NLTAT
+495 LTAT
-500 PDADNIFYATKI
+500 PDADKLNYVTVISNPKSSPTATELTLASPQDIASKI
-512 TDAKTTPVVPDLSV
+512 TMKVPDAIASKPSVTLGSNISWSGVKAGKWSADGIDYGNGAITVVPDAINKTIVFYVTGDYDV
-526 AGKSDLSMKITMILP
+526 AG
-541 EKYSASSYTC
+541 
-551 FSNIP
+551 
-556 WGGAKGTWS
+556 TW
-565 SVNEDA
+565 V
-571 NFGTDGITMNVV
+571 DGQ
-583 DHKMIFYVSADYEI
+583 
-597 DGWAKAGALPGTNFV
+597 KAPDTNFKFEFSEDGFA
-612 MNLKAAGSNNEAP
+612 NLG
-625 AIQGNTW
+625 GW
-632 FKLTSDPEQELKW
+632 FKLTLDSEQELDYK
-645 EDGKQ
+645 DKK

>member
-59 DLTSS
+59 DLISS
-64 GNGVWYVEFAADAS
+64 GNSVWYVEFAADAS

-140 NNSGKLKIDVLSA
+140 DNAGKLKIDVLSA
-153 NYNLVKLDGFAIAG
+153 NYNLVKLDGFAIVG
-167 DAPEFGKV
+167 DANEV
-175 GDDWNRTKLLDF
+175 GNWKRTELLDF

-199 YTFDFKASSANIRFT
+199 YTKEFKATKNNYAFT
-214 ITDATSSEWINKFAG
+214 ITDATSNEWINKFAG
-229 SEIEVVSKALPESV
+229 SEIEVVSKALPDSV

-271 YVELYKK
+271 YVDLYKK

-288 TVDGTDNGAVS
+288 TVDGKDESAVS
-299 DAKNGKIAA
+299 DAKNGTIAA
-308 TAEFEAKYNAKF
+308 TAEFEKKYNAKF

-362 AALSTT
+362 AALFTT

-383 YPVAEAGEDTDN
+383 YPIAGNTSDDTDN

-402 PGQNYKLT
+402 PGQSYKLT
-410 LKVTTKGVM
+410 LKVTTKGVL
-419 TVKVEEKPIKS
+419 TVKVEEQPITS
-430 SIVISATGLT
+430 GIVVRVSGLT
-440 AEKEY
+440 SSKKY
-445 TITGDIEKKAKADK
+445 SLKGDFDKTVEADAN
-459 DGNIRFPAETFETR
+459 GNARFVVPFTTR
-473 LNATFKKTISI
+473 LNATFTKKISL
-484 SGDGITSTAKY
+484 SGDGVNTPVFA
-495 NLTAT
+495 LTAT
-500 PDADNIFYATKI
+500 PAADKLNYVTVISNPKSSPTATELTLASPQDIASKI
-512 TDAKTTPVVPDLSV
+512 TMKVPDAIASKPSVKLGSNISWSGVKAGKWSANGVDYGNAAITVVPDAINKTIVFYVTGDYDV
-526 AGKSDLSMKITMILP
+526 AG
-541 EKYSASSYTC
+541 
-551 FSNIP
+551 
-556 WGGAKGTWS
+556 TW
-565 SVNEDA
+565 V
-571 NFGTDGITMNVV
+571 DGQ
-583 DHKMIFYVSADYEI
+583 
-597 DGWAKAGALPGTNFV
+597 KAPDTNFKFEFSEDGFA
-612 MNLKAAGSNNEAP
+612 NLG
-625 AIQGNTW
+625 GW
-632 FKLTSDPEQELKW
+632 FKLTLDSEQELDYK
-645 EDGKQ
+645 DKK

>member
-7 LFVAGALAFG
+7 LFVAGVLAFG

-33 HDMTVDKISLG
+33 HDMTVEKISFG
-44 SNIKFRGTPNGWGTT
+44 SNIKFRGSPNGWGTT

-78 DIAFKFSDADWSK
+78 DITFKFSDADWSK
-91 ANTYNDSFMVAG
+91 ANTYNDSYMVAG

-116 GNGGTNAKITG
+116 GNGSTNAKITG

-140 NNSGKLKIDVLSA
+140 DNAGKLKIDILSS
-153 NYNLVKLDGFAIAG
+153 NYNLVKLDGFAIVG
-167 DAPEFGKV
+167 EAPEV
-175 GDDWNRTKLLDF
+175 GNWNRTQLLDF
-187 SKVEEDAEHSLT
+187 SKAEEDAEHSLT
-199 YTFDFKASSANIRFT
+199 YTWDFKATKTDYEFT

-229 SEIEVVSKALPESV
+229 SEIEVVSKALSESV

-288 TVDGTDNGAVS
+288 TVDGKDESAVA

-334 LEDDSFKEAWAKLT
+334 LEDDSFKEAWVKLT
-348 AEEKKAYAQDDSAI
+348 AEEKKAYAQDDSDV

-383 YPVAEAGEDTDN
+383 YPVNDTREDTNN

-402 PGQNYKLT
+402 PGQSYKLT

-571 NFGTDGITMNVV
+571 SFGTDGITMNVV

-612 MNLKAAGSNNEAP
+612 MNLKVAGSNNDAP

-645 EDGKQ
+645 EDGQQ

>member
-419 TVKVEEKPIKS
+419 TVKVEEQPITS
-430 SIVISATGLT
+430 GIVVRVSGLT
-440 AEKEY
+440 SSKKY
-445 TITGDIEKKAKADK
+445 SLKGDFDKTVEADAN
-459 DGNIRFPAETFETR
+459 GNARFVVPFTTR
-473 LNATFKKTISI
+473 LNATFTKKISL
-484 SGDGITSTAKY
+484 SGDGVNTPVFA
-495 NLTAT
+495 LTAT
-500 PDADNIFYATKI
+500 PNADKLNYVTVISNPKSSPTATELTLASPQDIASKI
-512 TDAKTTPVVPDLSV
+512 TMKVPDAIASKPSVTLGSNISWSGVKAGKWSADGVDYGNGAITVVPDAINKTIV
-526 AGKSDLSMKITMILP
+526 FYVTGDYDIAGIS
-541 EKYSASSYTC
+541 
-551 FSNIP
+551 
-556 WGGAKGTWS
+556 W
-565 SVNEDA
+565 VNEQ
-571 NFGTDGITMNVV
+571 
-583 DHKMIFYVSADYEI
+583 
-597 DGWAKAGALPGTNFV
+597 KAPDTNFKFEFSEDGFA
-612 MNLKAAGSNNEAP
+612 NLG
-625 AIQGNTW
+625 GW
-632 FKLTSDPEQELKW
+632 FKLTLDSEQELDYK
-645 EDGKQ
+645 DKK

>member
-44 SNIKFRGTPNGWGTT
+44 SNIKFRGSPNGWGTT
-59 DLTSS
+59 DLISS
-64 GNGVWYVEFAADAS
+64 GNSVWYVEFAADAS
-78 DIAFKFSDADWSK
+78 DITFKFSDADWSK
-91 ANTYNDSFMVAG
+91 ANTYNDSYMVAG

-116 GNGGTNAKITG
+116 GNGSTNAKITG

-140 NNSGKLKIDVLSA
+140 DNAGKLKIDVLSA
-153 NYNLVKLDGFAIAG
+153 NYNLVKLDGFAIVG
-167 DAPEFGKV
+167 DADEV
-175 GDDWNRTKLLDF
+175 GNWKRTELLDF

-199 YTFDFKASSANIRFT
+199 YTKEFKATKNNYAFK
-214 ITDATSSEWINKFAG
+214 ITDATSNEWINNFAG
-229 SEIEVVSKALPESV
+229 SEIEVVSKALPDSV

-288 TVDGTDNGAVS
+288 TVDGKDESAVA
-299 DAKNGKIAA
+299 DAKNGTIAA
-308 TAEFEAKYNAKF
+308 TAEFEKKYNAKF

-383 YPVAEAGEDTDN
+383 YPIAGNTSDDTDN

-402 PGQNYKLT
+402 PGQSYKLT

-419 TVKVEEKPIKS
+419 TVKVEEQPITS
-430 SIVISATGLT
+430 GIVVRVSGLT
-440 AEKEY
+440 SSKKY
-445 TITGDIEKKAKADK
+445 SLKGDLDKTVEADAN
-459 DGNIRFPAETFETR
+459 GNARFVVPFTTR
-473 LNATFKKTISI
+473 LNATFTKKISL
-484 SGDGITSTAKY
+484 SGDGVNTPVFA
-495 NLTAT
+495 LTAT
-500 PDADNIFYATKI
+500 PDADKLNYVTVISNPKSSPTATELTLASPQDIASKI
-512 TDAKTTPVVPDLSV
+512 TMKVPDAIASKPSVTLGSNISWSGVKAGKWSANGVDYGNDAITVVPDAINKTIV
-526 AGKSDLSMKITMILP
+526 
-541 EKYSASSYTC
+541 
-551 FSNIP
+551 
-556 WGGAKGTWS
+556 
-565 SVNEDA
+565 
-571 NFGTDGITMNVV
+571 
-583 DHKMIFYVSADYEI
+583 FYVTGDYDVADTWV
-597 DGWAKAGALPGTNFV
+597 DGQKAPDTNFKFEFSEDGFA
-612 MNLKAAGSNNEAP
+612 NLG
-625 AIQGNTW
+625 GW
-632 FKLTSDPEQELKW
+632 FKLTLDSEQELDYK
-645 EDGKQ
+645 DKK

>member
-33 HDMTVDKISLG
+33 HDMTVEKISFG
-44 SNIKFRGTPNGWGTT
+44 SNIKFRGSPNGWGTT

-64 GNGVWYVEFAADAS
+64 GSGVWYVEFAADAS
-78 DIAFKFSDADWSK
+78 DITFKFSDADWSK
-91 ANTYNDSFMVAG
+91 ANTYNDSYMVAG

-116 GNGGTNAKITG
+116 GNGSTNAKITG

-140 NNSGKLKIDVLSA
+140 DNSGKLKIDVLSA
-153 NYNLVKLDGFAIAG
+153 NYNLVKLDGFAIVG
-167 DAPEFGKV
+167 DADEV
-175 GDDWNRTKLLDF
+175 GNWKRTELLDF

-199 YTFDFKASSANIRFT
+199 YTKEFKATKDSYAFT
-214 ITDATSSEWINKFAG
+214 ITDATSNEWINKFAG
-229 SEIEVVSKALPESV
+229 SEIEVVSKALPDSV

-288 TVDGTDNGAVS
+288 TVDGKDESAVA
-299 DAKNGKIAA
+299 DAKNGTIAA
-308 TAEFEAKYNAKF
+308 TAEFEKKYNAKF

-383 YPVAEAGEDTDN
+383 YPIAGNTSDDTDN

-402 PGQNYKLT
+402 LGQSYKLT

-419 TVKVEEKPIKS
+419 TVKVEEQPITS
-430 SIVISATGLT
+430 GIVVRVSGLT
-440 AEKEY
+440 SSKKY
-445 TITGDIEKKAKADK
+445 SLKGDLDKTVEADAN
-459 DGNIRFPAETFETR
+459 GNARFVVPFTTR
-473 LNATFKKTISI
+473 LNATFTKKISL
-484 SGDGITSTAKY
+484 SGDGVNTPVFA
-495 NLTAT
+495 LTAT
-500 PDADNIFYATKI
+500 PDADKLNYVTVISNPKSSPTATELTLASPQDIASKI
-512 TDAKTTPVVPDLSV
+512 TMKVPDAIASKPFVTLGSNISWSGVKAGKWSADGVNYGNGAIKVVPDAIKKTIVFYVTGDYDV
-526 AGKSDLSMKITMILP
+526 AG
-541 EKYSASSYTC
+541 
-551 FSNIP
+551 
-556 WGGAKGTWS
+556 TW
-565 SVNEDA
+565 V
-571 NFGTDGITMNVV
+571 DGQKEP
-583 DHKMIFYVSADYEI
+583 D
-597 DGWAKAGALPGTNFV
+597 TNFKFEFTEYGFAD
-612 MNLKAAGSNNEAP
+612 LG
-625 AIQGNTW
+625 GW
-632 FKLTSDPEQELKW
+632 FKLTLDSEQELDYK
-645 EDGKQ
+645 DKK

>member
-7 LFVAGALAFG
+7 LFVAGVLAFG

-44 SNIKFRGTPNGWGTT
+44 SNIKFRGSPNGWGTT

-64 GNGVWYVEFAADAS
+64 GSGVWYVEFAADAS
-78 DIAFKFSDADWSK
+78 DITFKFSDADWSK

-116 GNGGTNAKITG
+116 GNGSTNAKITG

-140 NNSGKLKIDVLSA
+140 DNSGKLKIDILSA
-153 NYNLVKLDGFAIAG
+153 NYNLVKLDGFAIVG
-167 DAPEFGKV
+167 DADEV
-175 GDDWNRTKLLDF
+175 GNWKRTELLDF

-199 YTFDFKASSANIRFT
+199 YTKEFKATKNNYAFT
-214 ITDATSSEWINKFAG
+214 ITDATSNEWINKFAG
-229 SEIEVVSKALPESV
+229 SEIEVASKALPDSV

-271 YVELYKK
+271 YVDLYKK

-288 TVDGTDNGAVS
+288 TVDGKDESAVS
-299 DAKNGKIAA
+299 DAKNGTIAA
-308 TAEFEAKYNAKF
+308 TAEFEKKYNAKF

-383 YPVAEAGEDTDN
+383 YPIAGNTSDDTDN

-402 PGQNYKLT
+402 PGQSYKLT
-410 LKVTTKGVM
+410 LKVTTKGVL
-419 TVKVEEKPIKS
+419 TVKVEEQPITS
-430 SIVISATGLT
+430 GIVVRVSGLT
-440 AEKEY
+440 SSKKY
-445 TITGDIEKKAKADK
+445 SLKGDFDKTVEADAN
-459 DGNIRFPAETFETR
+459 GNARFVVPFTTR
-473 LNATFKKTISI
+473 LNATFTKKISL
-484 SGDGITSTAKY
+484 SGDGVNTPVFA
-495 NLTAT
+495 LTAT
-500 PDADNIFYATKI
+500 PDADKLNYVTVISNPKSSPTATELTLASPQDIASKI
-512 TDAKTTPVVPDLSV
+512 TMKVPDAIASKTSVKLGSNISWSGVKAGKWSADGVDYGNVAITVVPDAINKTIVFYVTGDYDV
-526 AGKSDLSMKITMILP
+526 AG
-541 EKYSASSYTC
+541 
-551 FSNIP
+551 
-556 WGGAKGTWS
+556 TW
-565 SVNEDA
+565 V
-571 NFGTDGITMNVV
+571 DGQ
-583 DHKMIFYVSADYEI
+583 
-597 DGWAKAGALPGTNFV
+597 KAPDTNFKFEFSEDGFA
-612 MNLKAAGSNNEAP
+612 NLG
-625 AIQGNTW
+625 GW
-632 FKLTSDPEQELKW
+632 FKLTLDSEQELDYK
-645 EDGKQ
+645 DKK

>member
-59 DLTSS
+59 DLISS
-64 GNGVWYVEFAADAS
+64 GNSVWYVEFAADAS

-140 NNSGKLKIDVLSA
+140 DNAGKLKIDVLSA
-153 NYNLVKLDGFAIAG
+153 NYNLVKLDGFAIVG
-167 DAPEFGKV
+167 DADEV
-175 GDDWNRTKLLDF
+175 GNWKRTELLDF

-199 YTFDFKASSANIRFT
+199 YTKEFKATKNNYAFT
-214 ITDATSSEWINKFAG
+214 ITDATSNEWINKFAG
-229 SEIEVVSKALPESV
+229 SEIEVVSKALPDSV

-271 YVELYKK
+271 YVDLYKK

-288 TVDGTDNGAVS
+288 TVDGKDESAVS
-299 DAKNGKIAA
+299 DAKNGTIAA
-308 TAEFEAKYNAKF
+308 TAEFEKKYNAKF

-362 AALSTT
+362 AALFTT

-383 YPVAEAGEDTDN
+383 YPIAGNTSDDTDN
-395 ASFKGLI
+395 ASFKDLI
-402 PGQNYKLT
+402 PGQSYKLT
-410 LKVTTKGVM
+410 LKVTTKGVL
-419 TVKVEEKPIKS
+419 TVKVEEQPITS
-430 SIVISATGLT
+430 GIVVRVSGLT
-440 AEKEY
+440 SSKKY
-445 TITGDIEKKAKADK
+445 SLKGDFDKTVEADAN
-459 DGNIRFPAETFETR
+459 GNARFVVPFTTR
-473 LNATFKKTISI
+473 LNATFTKKISL
-484 SGDGITSTAKY
+484 SGDGVNTPVFA
-495 NLTAT
+495 LTAT
-500 PDADNIFYATKI
+500 PAADKLNYVTVISNPKSSPTATELTLASPQDIASKI
-512 TDAKTTPVVPDLSV
+512 TMKVPDAIASKPSVKLGSNISWNGVKAGKWSADGVDYGNAAITVVPDAINKTIVFYVTGDYDV
-526 AGKSDLSMKITMILP
+526 AG
-541 EKYSASSYTC
+541 
-551 FSNIP
+551 
-556 WGGAKGTWS
+556 TW
-565 SVNEDA
+565 V
-571 NFGTDGITMNVV
+571 DGQ
-583 DHKMIFYVSADYEI
+583 
-597 DGWAKAGALPGTNFV
+597 KAPDTNFKFEFSEDGFA
-612 MNLKAAGSNNEAP
+612 NLG
-625 AIQGNTW
+625 GW
-632 FKLTSDPEQELKW
+632 FKLTLDSEQELDYK
-645 EDGKQ
+645 DKK

>member
-33 HDMTVDKISLG
+33 HDMTVDKISFG
-44 SNIKFRGTPNGWGTT
+44 SNIKFRGSPNGWGTT

-64 GNGVWYVEFAADAS
+64 GSGVWYVEFAADAS
-78 DIAFKFSDADWSK
+78 DITFKFSDADWSK
-91 ANTYNDSFMVAG
+91 ANTYNDSYMVAG

-116 GNGGTNAKITG
+116 GNGSTNAKITG

-140 NNSGKLKIDVLSA
+140 DNAGKLKIDVLSA
-153 NYNLVKLDGFAIAG
+153 NYNLVKLDGFAI
-167 DAPEFGKV
+167 V
-175 GDDWNRTKLLDF
+175 GAADEVGSWKRTELLDF

-199 YTFDFKASSANIRFT
+199 YTKEFKATKNSYEFT
-214 ITDATSSEWINKFAG
+214 ITDATSNEWINKFAG
-229 SEIEVVSKALPESV
+229 SEIEVVSKALPDSV

-288 TVDGTDNGAVS
+288 TVDGKDDGAVS

-308 TAEFEAKYNAKF
+308 TAEFEKKYNAKF

-348 AEEKKAYAQDDSAI
+348 AEEKKAYAQDDAAI

-383 YPVAEAGEDTDN
+383 YPIAGNTSDDTDN

-402 PGQNYKLT
+402 PGQSYKLT

-419 TVKVEEKPIKS
+419 TVKVEEQPITS
-430 SIVISATGLT
+430 GIVVRVSGLT
-440 AEKEY
+440 SSKKY
-445 TITGDIEKKAKADK
+445 SLKGDFDKTVEADAN
-459 DGNIRFPAETFETR
+459 GNARFVVPFTTR
-473 LNATFKKTISI
+473 LNATFTKKISL
-484 SGDGITSTAKY
+484 SGDGVNTPVFA
-495 NLTAT
+495 LTAT
-500 PDADNIFYATKI
+500 PDADKLNYVTVISNPKSSPTATELTLASPQDIASKI
-512 TDAKTTPVVPDLSV
+512 TMKVPDAIASKPSVTLGSNISWSGVKAGKWSADGVDYGNGAITVVPDAINKTIVFYVTGDYDV
-526 AGKSDLSMKITMILP
+526 AG
-541 EKYSASSYTC
+541 
-551 FSNIP
+551 
-556 WGGAKGTWS
+556 TW
-565 SVNEDA
+565 V
-571 NFGTDGITMNVV
+571 DGQ
-583 DHKMIFYVSADYEI
+583 
-597 DGWAKAGALPGTNFV
+597 KAPDTNFKFEFSEDGFA
-612 MNLKAAGSNNEAP
+612 NLG
-625 AIQGNTW
+625 GW
-632 FKLTSDPEQELKW
+632 FKLTLDSEQELDYK
-645 EDGKQ
+645 DKK

>member
-59 DLTSS
+59 DLISS
-64 GNGVWYVEFAADAS
+64 GNSVWYVEFAADAS

-116 GNGGTNAKITG
+116 GNGSTNAKITG

-140 NNSGKLKIDVLSA
+140 DNAGKLKIDVLSA
-153 NYNLVKLDGFAIAG
+153 NYNLVKLDGFAIVG
-167 DAPEFGKV
+167 DAEEV
-175 GDDWNRTKLLDF
+175 GNWKRTELLDF

-199 YTFDFKASSANIRFT
+199 YTKEFKATKNSYAFT
-214 ITDATSSEWINKFAG
+214 ITDATSNEWINKFAG
-229 SEIEVVSKALPESV
+229 SEIEVVSKALPDSV

-288 TVDGTDNGAVS
+288 TVDGKDESAVA
-299 DAKNGKIAA
+299 DAKNGTIAA
-308 TAEFEAKYNAKF
+308 TAEFEKKYNAKF

-383 YPVAEAGEDTDN
+383 YPIAGNTSDDTDN

-402 PGQNYKLT
+402 PGQSYKLT

-419 TVKVEEKPIKS
+419 TVKVEEQPITS
-430 SIVISATGLT
+430 GIVVRVSGLT
-440 AEKEY
+440 SSKKY
-445 TITGDIEKKAKADK
+445 SLKGDFDKTVEADAN
-459 DGNIRFPAETFETR
+459 GNARFVVPFTTR
-473 LNATFKKTISI
+473 LNATFTKKISL
-484 SGDGITSTAKY
+484 SGDGVNTPVFA
-495 NLTAT
+495 LTAT
-500 PDADNIFYATKI
+500 PDADKLNYVTVISNPKSSPTATELTLANPQDI
-512 TDAKTTPVVPDLSV
+512 AS
-526 AGKSDLSMKITMILP
+526 KITMKVPDAI
-541 EKYSASSYTC
+541 ASMLSVKLD
-551 FSNIP
+551 SNIS
-556 WGGAKGTWS
+556 WGGVAAGKWSADGVTYGNAQITVVPNATDKTIVFYVTGDYDVNGTW
-565 SVNEDA
+565 VTA
-571 NFGTDGITMNVV
+571 QAA
-583 DHKMIFYVSADYEI
+583 AD
-597 DGWAKAGALPGTNFV
+597 TNFKFQFTETGFKD
-612 MNLKAAGSNNEAP
+612 LG
-625 AIQGNTW
+625 GW
-632 FKLTSDPEQELKW
+632 FKLNLESEQELVYK
-645 EDGKQ
+645 DKK

>member
-7 LFVAGALAFG
+7 LFVAGVLAFG

-33 HDMTVDKISLG
+33 HDMTVEKISFG
-44 SNIKFRGTPNGWGTT
+44 SNIKFRGSPNGWGTT

-64 GNGVWYVEFAADAS
+64 GSGVWYVEFAADAS
-78 DIAFKFSDADWSK
+78 DITFKFSDADWSK
-91 ANTYNDSFMVAG
+91 ANTYNDSYMVAG

-116 GNGGTNAKITG
+116 GNGSTNAKITG

-140 NNSGKLKIDVLSA
+140 DNSGKLKIDVLSS
-153 NYNLVKLDGFAIAG
+153 NYNLVKLDGFAIVG
-167 DAPEFGKV
+167 EAPEV
-175 GDDWNRTKLLDF
+175 GEWNRTNLLDF
-187 SKVEEDAEHSLT
+187 TKAVEDAEHALT
-199 YTFDFKASSANIRFT
+199 YTWEFKATKTDFKFTISDAASS
-214 ITDATSSEWINKFAG
+214 DWINKFAG
-229 SEIEVVSKALPESV
+229 SEIEVVSKALPDSV

-288 TVDGTDNGAVS
+288 TVDGKDESAVA
-299 DAKNGKIAA
+299 DAKNGTIAA
-308 TAEFEAKYNAKF
+308 TAEFEKKYNAKF

-383 YPVAEAGEDTDN
+383 YPIAGNTSDDTDN

-402 PGQNYKLT
+402 PGQSYKLT

-419 TVKVEEKPIKS
+419 TVKVEEQPITS
-430 SIVISATGLT
+430 GIVVRVSGLT
-440 AEKEY
+440 SSKKY
-445 TITGDIEKKAKADK
+445 SLKGDLDKTVEADAN
-459 DGNIRFPAETFETR
+459 GNARFVVPFTTR
-473 LNATFKKTISI
+473 LNATFTKKISL
-484 SGDGITSTAKY
+484 SGDGVNTPVFA
-495 NLTAT
+495 LTAT
-500 PDADNIFYATKI
+500 PDADKLNYVTVISNPKSSPTATELTLASPQDI
-512 TDAKTTPVVPDLSV
+512 AS
-526 AGKSDLSMKITMILP
+526 KITMKVPDAI
-541 EKYSASSYTC
+541 ASMLSVKLD
-551 FSNIP
+551 SNIS
-556 WGGAKGTWS
+556 WGGVAAGKWSADGVTYGNAQITVVPNATDKTIVFYVTGDYDVNGTW
-565 SVNEDA
+565 VTA
-571 NFGTDGITMNVV
+571 QAA
-583 DHKMIFYVSADYEI
+583 AD
-597 DGWAKAGALPGTNFV
+597 TNFKFQFTETGFKD
-612 MNLKAAGSNNEAP
+612 LG
-625 AIQGNTW
+625 GW
-632 FKLTSDPEQELKW
+632 FKLNLESEQELVYK
-645 EDGKQ
+645 DKK

>member
-33 HDMTVDKISLG
+33 HDMTVEKISFG
-44 SNIKFRGTPNGWGTT
+44 SNIKFRGSPNGWGTT

-78 DIAFKFSDADWSK
+78 DITFKFSDADWSK
-91 ANTYNDSFMVAG
+91 ANTYNDSYMVAG

-116 GNGGTNAKITG
+116 GNGSTNAKITG

-140 NNSGKLKIDVLSA
+140 DNAGKLKIDILSS
-153 NYNLVKLDGFAIAG
+153 NYNLVKLDGFAIVG
-167 DAPEFGKV
+167 DAPEVGK
-175 GDDWNRTKLLDF
+175 WNRTNLLDF
-187 SKVEEDAEHSLT
+187 TKAVEDAEHALT
-199 YTFDFKASSANIRFT
+199 YTWEFKATKTDFEFT
-214 ITDATSSEWINKFAG
+214 ISDAASSTWDNKFAG
-229 SEIEVVSKALPESV
+229 SEIKVESKELPGST

-288 TVDGTDNGAVS
+288 TVDGKDESAVA
-299 DAKNGKIAA
+299 DAKNGTIAA
-308 TAEFEAKYNAKF
+308 TAEFEKKYNAKF

-383 YPVAEAGEDTDN
+383 YPVTDTSDDTDN

-402 PGQNYKLT
+402 PGQSYKVT

-419 TVKVEEKPIKS
+419 TVKVEEKPVTAG
-430 SIVISATGLT
+430 IVVKVSGLT
-440 AEKEY
+440 ASEEY
-445 TITGDIEKKAKADK
+445 SIKGDFDKTVKADAL
-459 DGNIRFPAETFETR
+459 GNARFVMPFTTR
-473 LNATFKKTISI
+473 LNAMFTKKISL
-484 SGDGITSTAKY
+484 SGDGVNTKEFT
-495 NLTAT
+495 LTAT
-500 PDADNIFYATKI
+500 PEDDKI
-512 TDAKTTPVVPDLSV
+512 NYKTVISNPKTSAASASALDV
-526 AGKSDLSMKITMILP
+526 ASPEDIASKITMKVPDAI
-541 EKYSASSYTC
+541 ASMHSVKLD
-551 FSNIP
+551 SNIS
-556 WGGAKGTWS
+556 WGGVAAGKWSADGVAYGNAQITVFPNATDKTIVFYVTGDYDVNGTW
-565 SVNEDA
+565 VTA
-571 NFGTDGITMNVV
+571 QAA
-583 DHKMIFYVSADYEI
+583 AD
-597 DGWAKAGALPGTNFV
+597 TNFKFQFTETGFE
-612 MNLKAAGSNNEAP
+612 NLG
-625 AIQGNTW
+625 GW
-632 FKLTSDPEQELKW
+632 FKLNLESEQELVYK
-645 EDGKQ
+645 DKK

>member
-33 HDMTVDKISLG
+33 HDMTVEKISFG
-44 SNIKFRGTPNGWGTT
+44 SNIKFRGSPNGWGTT

-116 GNGGTNAKITG
+116 GNGSTNAKITG

-140 NNSGKLKIDVLSA
+140 DNAGKLKIDVLSA
-153 NYNLVKLDGFAIAG
+153 NYNLVKLDGFAI
-167 DAPEFGKV
+167 V
-175 GDDWNRTKLLDF
+175 GNADEVGNWNRTQLLDF
-187 SKVEEDAEHSLT
+187 SKAEEDAEHSLT
-199 YTFDFKASSANIRFT
+199 YTWDFKATKTDYEFT

-229 SEIEVVSKALPESV
+229 SEIEVVSKALSESV

-288 TVDGTDNGAVS
+288 TVDGKDESAVA

-383 YPVAEAGEDTDN
+383 YPVNDTSDDTNN

-402 PGQNYKLT
+402 PGQSYKLT

-419 TVKVEEKPIKS
+419 TVKVEEKPITS
-430 SIVISATGLT
+430 GIVVRVSGLT
-440 AEKEY
+440 SSKKY
-445 TITGDIEKKAKADK
+445 SLKGDLDKTVEADAN
-459 DGNIRFPAETFETR
+459 GNARFVVPFTTR
-473 LNATFKKTISI
+473 LNATFTKKISL
-484 SGDGITSTAKY
+484 SGDGVNTPVFA
-495 NLTAT
+495 LTAT
-500 PDADNIFYATKI
+500 PDADKLNYVTVISNPKSSPTATELTLASPQDIASKI
-512 TDAKTTPVVPDLSV
+512 TMKVPDAIASKPSVTLGSNISWSGVKAGKWSADGVDYGNSAITVVPDAINKTIVFYVTGDYDV
-526 AGKSDLSMKITMILP
+526 AG
-541 EKYSASSYTC
+541 
-551 FSNIP
+551 
-556 WGGAKGTWS
+556 TW
-565 SVNEDA
+565 V
-571 NFGTDGITMNVV
+571 DGQ
-583 DHKMIFYVSADYEI
+583 
-597 DGWAKAGALPGTNFV
+597 KAPDTNFKFEFSEDGFA
-612 MNLKAAGSNNEAP
+612 NLG
-625 AIQGNTW
+625 GW
-632 FKLTSDPEQELKW
+632 FKLTLDSEQELDYK
-645 EDGKQ
+645 DKK

>member
-7 LFVAGALAFG
+7 LFVAGVLAFG

-33 HDMTVDKISLG
+33 HDMTVEKISFG
-44 SNIKFRGTPNGWGTT
+44 SNIKFRGSPNGWGTT

-64 GNGVWYVEFAADAS
+64 GSGVWYVEFAADAS
-78 DIAFKFSDADWSK
+78 DITFKFSDADWSK

-103 TLPTGAALTNTDD
+103 TLPTGVALTNTDD
-116 GNGGTNAKITG
+116 GTGSTNAKITG

-140 NNSGKLKIDVLSA
+140 DNAGKLKIDILSS
-153 NYNLVKLDGFAIAG
+153 NYNLVKLDGFAIVG
-167 DAPEFGKV
+167 EAPEV
-175 GDDWNRTKLLDF
+175 GEWNRTNLLDF
-187 SKVEEDAEHSLT
+187 TKAVEDAEHALT
-199 YTFDFKASSANIRFT
+199 YTWEFKATKTDFKFTISDAASS
-214 ITDATSSEWINKFAG
+214 DWINKFAG
-229 SEIEVVSKALPESV
+229 SEIEVVSKALPDSV

-288 TVDGTDNGAVS
+288 TVDGKDESAVA
-299 DAKNGKIAA
+299 DAKNGTIAA
-308 TAEFEAKYNAKF
+308 TAEFEKKYNAKF

-348 AEEKKAYAQDDSAI
+348 AEEKKAYAQDDSDI

-383 YPVAEAGEDTDN
+383 YPIAGNTSDNTDD

-402 PGQNYKLT
+402 PGQSYKLT

-512 TDAKTTPVVPDLSV
+512 TDAKTTPVVPDLRV

-571 NFGTDGITMNVV
+571 NFDTDGITMNVV

-597 DGWAKAGALPGTNFV
+597 DSWAKAEALPGTNFV
-612 MNLKAAGSNNEAP
+612 MNLKVAGSANSDP